1 MSAKSRGQAG
11 VKRTQHETKEPV
23 LRQAILRK
31 VPTRIIA
38 RGEIL
43 LPAVPALSD
52 YYVELLDQTFRATG
66 RIFTKD
72 ELDYLRQTLRTTA
85 ERAFATSPYSRIR
98 VGYQT
103 DPLPKTTLTW
113 SVDVQPSTLEDE
125 YAEWVNTRTPPL
137 FGEHPDAKVMDLSRL
152 LGAPKD
158 CPVLDV
164 GAGTGRNTL
173 PLARLGHP
181 TDAVELAPALARILR
196 EEAAKE
202 SLDITVFE
210 GNILD
215 ASLPIARE
223 RYRMMILAEV
233 IASHFRTVEQ
243 VRGVFAAA
251 DRVLA
256 PGGVLVFSAFIAH
269 DGYKPD
275 DFARQ
280 LSQVMWCCVFTKG
293 QIQEAASGLPF
304 EQVSNESTAQYEK
317 AALPPEHWP
326 PTGWYEA
333 WTAGQ
338 DLFDLNPSKSPM
350 ELRWL
355 VYRKSSNV

>member
-1 MSAKSRGQAG
+1 MSQKPKIPASAKKSN
-11 VKRTQHETKEPV
+11 HETKEPV

-31 VPTRIIA
+31 IPTRVIA
-38 RGEIL
+38 KGEIL
-43 LPAVPALSD
+43 FPAVPALAD
-52 YYVELLDQTFRATG
+52 HYTDLLNQTWRAVG
-66 RIFTKD
+66 RIFTTE
-72 ELDYLRQTLRTTA
+72 ELAYLRQVLHSTA
-85 ERAFATSPYSRIR
+85 EKAFEESPYSRIS
-98 VGYQT
+98 VTYET
-103 DPLPKTTLTW
+103 DPLPKTSLTW
-113 SVDVQPSTLEDE
+113 TINTRPSSIEDE
-125 YAEWVNTRTPPL
+125 YAEWVATRTPPL
-137 FGEHPDAKVMDLSRL
+137 FGEHPDAKVMDLARL
-152 LGAPKD
+152 LGGAPKD

-173 PLARLGHP
+173 PLARLGHQA
-181 TDAVELAPALARILR
+181 DAVELAPALAKILR

-202 SLDITVFE
+202 ALNVTVFE

-215 ASLPIARE
+215 EALPVPQGH
-223 RYRMMILAEV
+223 YRMMLLAEV
-233 IASHFRTVEQ
+233 IASHFRTTDQ
-243 VRGVFAAA
+243 VRQLFAAA
-251 DRVLA
+251 NRILA

-280 LSQVMWCCVFTKG
+280 LSQVMWCCLFTKG

-304 EQVSNESTAQYEK
+304 ELVSNESTLEYEK
-317 AALPPEHWP
+317 AALPAENWP

-333 WTAGQ
+333 WTAGR

-355 VYRKSSNV
+355 VYRKNA